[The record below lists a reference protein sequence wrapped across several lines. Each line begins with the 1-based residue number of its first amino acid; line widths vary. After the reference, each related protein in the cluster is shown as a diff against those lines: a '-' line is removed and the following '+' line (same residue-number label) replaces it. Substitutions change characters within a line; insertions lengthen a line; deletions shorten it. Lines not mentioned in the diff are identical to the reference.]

1 MAAFLVIKMK
11 GPLRSHC
18 ELLCQIQPYA
28 GPPKMSFCLYM
39 WVEFYVQVKETN
51 SI

>member
-1 MAAFLVIKMK
+1 MPAFLVIKMK

-18 ELLCQIQPYA
+18 ELFCQIQPYA
-28 GPPKMSFCLYM
+28 GPQKMSFCLYM
-39 WVEFYVQVKETN
+39 WVECYVLVKAAN